1 MVFANLYNC
10 LGGLAKN
17 RGIQVHKIRMADQGQ
32 LQSDLTAQA
41 RIQTHKACS
50 NKTSFLLTIM
60 DNLLSQPPP
69 QATKICS

>member
-10 LGGLAKN
+10 LGGPVKN
-17 RGIQVHKIRMADQGQ
+17 RGIQVHKIRMVGQGQ
-32 LQSDLTAQA
+32 LQSGLKAQA

-60 DNLLSQPPP
+60 DNLLSRLPH
-69 QATKICS
+69 QATKICL